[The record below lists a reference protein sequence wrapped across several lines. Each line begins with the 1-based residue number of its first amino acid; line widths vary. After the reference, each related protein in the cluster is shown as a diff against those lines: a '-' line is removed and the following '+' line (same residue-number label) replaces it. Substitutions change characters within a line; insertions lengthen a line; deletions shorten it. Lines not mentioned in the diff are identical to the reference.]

1 MSYDNRNNE
10 QAQHHRPQATHT
22 MPSDYDS
29 PRYQEDHVPF
39 ISEPPKKSLTKKE
52 RAAVQIKFITNAATQ
67 VELSE
72 TRDEIP
78 TLHFEQTTVKNL
90 SGAKK
95 CDWDNKI
102 IFHLS
107 PNTELLQ
114 FIDFL
119 TSRIKQTE
127 MKFKYHGQQNNK
139 AMHLKKNQDGSLMV
153 GLSHGDKYVKGN
165 IQPTGVAQIL
175 TLAYKAYA
183 DRFNISIV
191 DAISLLNK
199 SPVAELPKG

>member
-1 MSYDNRNNE
+1 MSYDARNNE
-10 QAQHHRPQATHT
+10 QALHHRQQPTHSTPPHYNAPVQSQAN
-22 MPSDYDS
+22 
-29 PRYQEDHVPF
+29 
-39 ISEPPKKSLTKKE
+39 SEQPKKALTKKE
-52 RAAVQIKFITNAATQ
+52 RAAIQIKFITNAATQ

-72 TRDEIP
+72 TKDEVP
-78 TLHFEQTTVKNL
+78 TLHFEQTTVKKV
-90 SGAKK
+90 SGSKK
-95 CDWDNKI
+95 CDWANKI

-119 TSRIKQTE
+119 TNRIAQPE
-127 MKFKYHGQQNNK
+127 VMFKYHGQQNNK
-139 AMHLKKNQDGSLMV
+139 SMRLTKNKDGSLMV
-153 GLSHGDKYVKGN
+153 GLSFGSKHLSGN

-199 SPVAELPKG
+199 SPVAEIPKG